1 MLTLSGR
8 PSALVPKYADRGVM
22 RAGGPRHAI
31 RSSNVF
37 VTELY
42 CGRQVSSIIRLS
54 DSQRALPLGCEGC
67 KRGVE
72 AVGWD

>member
-1 MLTLSGR
+1 MLTLTGR
-8 PSALVPKYADRGVM
+8 ISSLVPQYADRGVM

-37 VTELY
+37 VTELF
-42 CGRQVSSIIRLS
+42 CGRQVSSAIRLH
-54 DSQRALPLGCEGC
+54 DGMRALPLDCAGC

-72 AVGWD
+72 GVGMD